1 MNWNKLSHE
10 ETIKQ
15 FGIRLKQIRK
25 ELKLSQVTVA
35 DKAGV
40 SVVTISTLENGSGFS
55 IDTLIR
61 ILRVYG
67 MIDRLEDLFQLP
79 RKSLFQQFKDS
90 K

>member
-10 ETIKQ
+10 ETIKE
-15 FGIRLKQIRK
+15 FGKRLKLIRK
-25 ELKLSQVTVA
+25 ELKLSQIDVA

-40 SVVTISTLENGSGFS
+40 SVVTISTIENGSGFS

-67 MIDRLEDLFQLP
+67 MIDRLEELFQLP

>member
-1 MNWNKLSHE
+1 MDWNKLSHE

-15 FGIRLKQIRK
+15 VGFCLKQIRK
-25 ELKLSQVTVA
+25 ELKLSQITVA
-35 DKAGV
+35 EKAGV
-40 SVVTISTLENGSGFS
+40 SVVTISTIENGSGFS

-61 ILRVYG
+61 ILKVYG
-67 MIDRLEDLFQLP
+67 MTDRLEYLFQLP